1 MELFSKLWDA
11 AIHSEHDQV
20 KRRMNSEKIKADD
33 AEVDPVS
40 RSAVIVGSDP
50 TPYRVSLSECSC
62 FDFASRGKPCKHI
75 YFLADALGELPPW
88 PKVNRKGQKAVL
100 EAAPVEVERWR
111 SEYEA
116 GNISAKKYTKIA
128 DALLSK

>member
-1 MELFSKLWDA
+1 MELFSELWDLS
-11 AIHSEHDQV
+11 IHSEYDQV

-40 RSAVIVGSDP
+40 RTAIIQGSDSL
-50 TPYRVSLSECSC
+50 PYQVSLSECSC
-62 FDFASRGKPCKHI
+62 YDFSSRGRPCKHI

-88 PKVNRKGQKAVL
+88 PKVNRKGQKTIL
-100 EAAPVEVERWR
+100 ESAPAEVERWR
-111 SEYEA
+111 SEFEA
-116 GNISAKKYTKIA
+116 GNISAKKYAKIA